1 MKWLDRLLMSVLMLL
16 FVALSV
22 LLIAPAAGLISQ
34 ATVAEAVAVVY
45 DGYLWRIVL
54 AVAGVVLLVV
64 SLKVLFSRGRA
75 PAAVAPAALVKS
87 TANGEI
93 HVSLEAL
100 NELVQRSVR
109 AQQGVKDMASQ
120 VIVQAEGGVT
130 IMIQLTLMP
139 EVNIPELTEKVQTD
153 VKAYI
158 QTYAGIQVLEARV
171 YVDTGAPAS
180 AKAPKVV

>member
-1 MKWLDRLLMSVLMLL
+1 
-16 FVALSV
+16 
-22 LLIAPAAGLISQ
+22 
-34 ATVAEAVAVVY
+34 
-45 DGYLWRIVL
+45 
-54 AVAGVVLLVV
+54 
-64 SLKVLFSRGRA
+64 
-75 PAAVAPAALVKS
+75 
-87 TANGEI
+87 
-93 HVSLEAL
+93 
-100 NELVQRSVR
+100 
-109 AQQGVKDMASQ
+109 
-120 VIVQAEGGVT
+120 VT